1 MKRITAIFCTSFLIP
16 FLILACDKAPQ
27 SVEQDN
33 DDKKDTTQVAPPADT
48 SDVNDPPGDNP
59 VDPPGDDPVD
69 PGDDPVDPGEGD
81 DTEKLA
87 VTIIGDSYSTF
98 EGYSN
103 RDVNGRAN
111 GFAVYY
117 PQEAKDVKKVEQ
129 TWWHK
134 ICSQPGYRL
143 EMNSSFSG
151 GTVCN
156 TGYGG
161 YDVTDAPSAVV
172 TRVTKSYLGNPDII
186 IIFGGTNDS
195 WAGSPMGFY
204 IFENWTKSDL
214 KCFRPA
220 FSYLLATLQATYPEA
235 RIYNISNTRTEGIS
249 KDVTVSMQYICKYHK
264 VPNIILTDIEKFD
277 SHPNVKGMEA
287 IFNQVFPVITGEK
300 EPAPEPE
307 GDPNTTNIDEW
318 EKDEPVRM

>member
-69 PGDDPVDPGEGD
+69 PPGDDPVDPGEGD

-129 TWWHK
+129 TW
-134 ICSQPGYRL
+134 
-143 EMNSSFSG
+143 
-151 GTVCN
+151 
-156 TGYGG
+156 
-161 YDVTDAPSAVV
+161 
-172 TRVTKSYLGNPDII
+172 
-186 IIFGGTNDS
+186 
-195 WAGSPMGFY
+195 
-204 IFENWTKSDL
+204 
-214 KCFRPA
+214 
-220 FSYLLATLQATYPEA
+220 
-235 RIYNISNTRTEGIS
+235 
-249 KDVTVSMQYICKYHK
+249 
-264 VPNIILTDIEKFD
+264 
-277 SHPNVKGMEA
+277 
-287 IFNQVFPVITGEK
+287 
-300 EPAPEPE
+300 
-307 GDPNTTNIDEW
+307 
-318 EKDEPVRM
+318 